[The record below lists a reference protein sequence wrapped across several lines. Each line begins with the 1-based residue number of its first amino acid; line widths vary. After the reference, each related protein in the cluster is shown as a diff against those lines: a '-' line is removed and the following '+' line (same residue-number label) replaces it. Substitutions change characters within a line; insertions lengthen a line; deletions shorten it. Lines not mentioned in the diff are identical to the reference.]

1 MTDIT
6 DITVSTYEQAREAF
20 RQKEL
25 RQALYDEGDV
35 VMSDV
40 LVNLHGADHQ
50 ARRRLENRLF
60 RKDTHRRYERELF
73 PPIVA
78 ATLTPHVASGHAE
91 LVTLSHEMMMNL
103 AAFTAGVD
111 RPRGTR
117 DETMHLYSYLMLFIQ
132 GATLA
137 HYTGDRAAKR
147 DEVARGLAAF
157 EAEFLEPSIARRRAL
172 IAAVADGSAQEEDL
186 PRDVLTTLLRN
197 DDDLHLPSDVV
208 LRETCFFLLAG
219 AHTSATAFVR
229 TLHNVYAMAD
239 QRPEDL
245 ERARTDLVF
254 LQRCVH
260 ETVRLQP
267 SSPIAMRW
275 ALADVDLPG
284 AVHVP
289 AGARLTI
296 DLMAVNR
303 DPSAFGAHADDF
315 DPHRVLERGVAPW
328 GLSFGLGM
336 HACIGQDLAAGLDPM
351 GQPVGDDH
359 LYGLVPVA
367 IRALLDA
374 GGRPDPA
381 DPPSPDPESSRSYW
395 GRYPVVFPA

>member
-1 MTDIT
+1 MT
-6 DITVSTYEQAREAF
+6 DITVSTYSQAREAF

-40 LVNLHGADHQ
+40 LVNLHGADHR

-60 RKDTHRRYERELF
+60 RKDTHRRYERESF
-73 PPIVA
+73 PPVVA
-78 ATLTPHVASGHAE
+78 DTLAPHVASGHAE

-111 RPRGTR
+111 RPTGTR
-117 DETMHLYSYLMLFIQ
+117 EETLHLYSYLMLFIQ

-137 HYTGDRAAKR
+137 HFTGDREAKR
-147 DEVARGLAAF
+147 AEVAAGLAAF
-157 EAEFLEPSIARRRAL
+157 EAEFLVPSIARRRAL
-172 IAAVADGSAQEEDL
+172 IAEVAAGSLDEDGL
-186 PRDVLTTLLRN
+186 PRDVLTTLMAHE
-197 DDDLHLPSDVV
+197 DELHLPSDVV
-208 LRETCFFLLAG
+208 LREICFFLLAG

-229 TLHNVYAMAD
+229 TLHNVFTMAAD
-239 QRPEDL
+239 RPEDFD
-245 ERARTDLVF
+245 RACSDLSF

-267 SSPIAMRW
+267 SSPTAMRW

-284 AVHVP
+284 DVHVP
-289 AGARLTI
+289 TGACLTI

-303 DPSAFGAHADDF
+303 DPEVFGDDAGVF
-315 DPHRVLERGVAPW
+315 DPHRVLEPGVAPW

-351 GQPVGDDH
+351 GRPIDDDH

-381 DPPSPDPESSRSYW
+381 EPPTMDPDSSRGYW
-395 GRYPVVFPA
+395 GTYPVVFPT